1 MIVQLLNIPFCVS
14 SMLTD
19 VHWQASQYKER
30 DFLYCPF
37 FHVEPLALP
46 TIFFQYR
53 LNNFASFEAA
63 LWSALVSDYHNT
75 TLKFIYFVGKVLHQK
90 WKREGLWLDL
100 NQCALLWR
108 TKWVDYGIRRG
119 DFMLRRS
126 LLAELNLLLSSSPLI
141 FVAFCWTPSRRSLS

>member
-19 VHWQASQYKER
+19 VHWQASQYKDR
-30 DFLYCPF
+30 FFVLSFLPRWT
-37 FHVEPLALP
+37 LSP
-46 TIFFQYR
+46 TYHFFQYR

-75 TLKFIYFVGKVLHQK
+75 TLIYFVGKVLHQK

-108 TKWVDYGIRRG
+108 TKWVDYGIHRS

-126 LLAELNLLLSSSPLI
+126 FLAELNLLLSSSPLI